1 MADSAATALDMS
13 NHLEATAG
21 KVELYAQ
28 AATKASTQGSAVM
41 AGRGWYQILVEVTA
55 IEVDTD
61 DEEYVVDIEANT
73 ADTTGTWYRIGT
85 AYFDGAQERSMRSAD
100 GAVGT
105 QLCAVY
111 NPFDYQIRA
120 TVGVAGTVGTGI
132 NVGVWAIAMPALG
145 R

>member
-28 AATKASTQGSAVM
+28 ALTAASTQGSAVM

-55 IEVDTD
+55 IEVDT

-85 AYFDGAQERSMRSAD
+85 AYFDGAQERSMRQAD
-100 GAVGT
+100 GVVGT

-120 TVGVAGTVGTGI
+120 TVGVVGTISTGI

>member
-28 AATKASTQGSAVM
+28 ALTAASTQGSAVM

-55 IEVDTD
+55 IEVDAN
-61 DEEYVVDIEANT
+61 EGYAVDIEANT

-85 AYFDGAQERSMRSAD
+85 AYFDGAKEITKRQAD
-100 GAVGT
+100 GVAGT

-120 TVGVAGTVGTGI
+120 TIAVTGTIASGI